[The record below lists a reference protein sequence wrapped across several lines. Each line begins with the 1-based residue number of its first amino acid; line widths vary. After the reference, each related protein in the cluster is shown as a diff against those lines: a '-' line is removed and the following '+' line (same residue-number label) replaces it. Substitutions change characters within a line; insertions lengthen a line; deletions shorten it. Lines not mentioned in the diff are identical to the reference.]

1 MTMKEMFEKGYTITC
16 GTTYGDEV
24 VETLD
29 EVLEMMEDGFKLEE
43 VDHEEK
49 TAYFY
54 CDVFADEDAWGEDL

>member
-16 GTTYGDEV
+16 GTTSGDDV
-24 VETLD
+24 LHTLHALP
-29 EVLEMMEDGFKLEE
+29 ELLADGFNLEQ
-43 VDHEEK
+43 VDHAEK